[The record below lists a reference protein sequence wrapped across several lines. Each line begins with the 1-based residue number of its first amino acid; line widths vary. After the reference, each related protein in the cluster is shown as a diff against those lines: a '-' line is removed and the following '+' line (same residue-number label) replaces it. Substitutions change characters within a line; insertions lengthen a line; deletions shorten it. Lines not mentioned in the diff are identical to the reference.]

1 MGAPS
6 MAAGPAATGA
16 SAAKQRLELI
26 EARRQELKQRF
37 VHRFWLRWHMALMLA
52 GTFGAGFLANA
63 VLLAIPLPSMSLR
76 WLIAL
81 ALAYVAFFGCVRL
94 WLAYVGVRPIVGN
107 VFGNALDATGSPSGG
122 GSWGGAEGRLGPGDV
137 IGRGGHFG
145 GAGASGAFDFA
156 SAGKAPVDSVL
167 SGAGDALD
175 VGDDGG
181 VVLVVVGIVALM
193 VLAVATGGVVYLVSA
208 APGMLV
214 DAAFGGMLAGG
225 LVKSVR
231 RMGEPDWEGSVL
243 RSTWKPFAAIAIVV
257 LGAAIAFQW
266 VAPGARTLGDV
277 LMRVR

>member
-1 MGAPS
+1 MGTPS
-6 MAAGPAATGA
+6 IAAGPAATGA

-52 GTFGAGFLANA
+52 ATFGAGFLTNA
-63 VLLAIPLPSMSLR
+63 LLLAIPLHSMSLR

-81 ALAYVAFFGCVRL
+81 VFAYAVFFACVRL
-94 WLAYVGVRPIVGN
+94 WLAYVGVRPIAGGD
-107 VFGNALDATGSPSGG
+107 FGNALDATGSPYPG
-122 GSWGGAEGRLGPGDV
+122 GSWGAGGVRLGPGDAV
-137 IGRGGHFG
+137 GGGGRFG
-145 GAGASGAFDFA
+145 GAGAGGAFDFA

-175 VGDDGG
+175 ASDDGG
-181 VVLVVVGIVALM
+181 IVLVVVGFVALV
-193 VLAVATGGVVYLVSA
+193 VLAVAAGGVAYLVLA

-214 DAAFGGMLAGG
+214 DAAFGGLLAGG

-243 RSTWKPFAAIAIVV
+243 RSTWKPFTAISIVV
-257 LGAAIAFQW
+257 LGASAALQW
-266 VAPGARTLGDV
+266 VAPGARTLGEV
-277 LMRVR
+277 LMLVR